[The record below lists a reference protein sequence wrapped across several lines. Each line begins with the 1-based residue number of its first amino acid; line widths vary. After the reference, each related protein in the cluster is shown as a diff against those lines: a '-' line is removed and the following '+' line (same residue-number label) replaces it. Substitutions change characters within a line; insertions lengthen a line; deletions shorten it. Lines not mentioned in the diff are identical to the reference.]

1 MTEGSITIG
10 QSFRVRVK
18 SPNGYNKS
26 VQDLRKC
33 WWTADRMAFRVV
45 LRLHHKVD
53 FDRNIGDGVKM
64 ERLP

>member
-26 VQDLRKC
+26 VRTYVSVGGPLTGWHSEWFYVYTIK
-33 WWTADRMAFRVV
+33 
-45 LRLHHKVD
+45 
-53 FDRNIGDGVKM
+53 
-64 ERLP
+64 